1 MWSGQDPT
9 LREAALEMGQPAS
22 RLVVGWGVAAPTAGD
37 GGSQGNQ
44 SPGGLRAELQRGE
57 LPRPHQDTPACPRG
71 PTGDHETVTRPQDCT
86 WWGAAK
92 GRMQRLACP
101 TGGLRQDEVTGP
113 REDMG
118 GRPLPEMWATGLS
131 R

>member
-1 MWSGQDPT
+1 M
-9 LREAALEMGQPAS
+9 
-22 RLVVGWGVAAPTAGD
+22 VGWHRQLNKYE
-37 GGSQGNQ
+37 SQQTLG
-44 SPGGLRAELQRGE
+44 
-57 LPRPHQDTPACPRG
+57 PRPHQDTPACPRG

>member
-1 MWSGQDPT
+1 MALKLAKVLVSKLKVT
-9 LREAALEMGQPAS
+9 LSKELSLAELIC
-22 RLVVGWGVAAPTAGD
+22 LVVGWGVAAPMAGD

-57 LPRPHQDTPACPRG
+57 PPRPHQDTPACPRG

-92 GRMQRLACP
+92 GRAQRLACP
-101 TGGLRQDEVTGP
+101 TGALRRDQVMGP
-113 REDMG
+113 
-118 GRPLPEMWATGLS
+118 
-131 R
+131 